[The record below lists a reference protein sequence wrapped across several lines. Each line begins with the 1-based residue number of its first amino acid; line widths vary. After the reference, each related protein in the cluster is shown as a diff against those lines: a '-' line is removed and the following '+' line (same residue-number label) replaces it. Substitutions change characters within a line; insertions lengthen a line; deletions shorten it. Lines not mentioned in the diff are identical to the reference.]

1 MKKKLAEVAAAAER
15 EMDGDGEVEEEEE
28 EVNKEPPRASLKRTR
43 SGREV
48 KKPKKGPKTPLP
60 KGGK

>member
-1 MKKKLAEVAAAAER
+1 MAAAAER
-15 EMDGDGEVEEEEE
+15 KMDGDGEVEEEEE
-28 EVNKEPPRASLKRTR
+28 EEVNEEPLRASLKRTR

-48 KKPKKGPKTPLP
+48 KKPNKGPKTPLSKGDK